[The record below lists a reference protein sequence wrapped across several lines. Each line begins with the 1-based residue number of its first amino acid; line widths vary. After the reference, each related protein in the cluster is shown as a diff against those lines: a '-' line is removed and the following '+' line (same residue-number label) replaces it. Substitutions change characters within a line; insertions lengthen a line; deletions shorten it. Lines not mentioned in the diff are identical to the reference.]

1 MTGVKRAILP
11 LSLVAAVIV
20 VLGLALTYGIR
31 DTTSPL
37 YDVTVQFDTEATQTD
52 IDATTSIL
60 RSYDSSVSYVLQ
72 ESFPPTGHAR
82 LRSRIA
88 SFCTDLRRKMEA
100 VHGVGGA
107 TCQLATPPVPS
118 TPDTPVHSP

>member
-11 LSLVAAVIV
+11 LSLVAAVII

-37 YDVTVQFDTEATQTD
+37 YDVTVQFGAEATQTD

-60 RSYDSSVSYVLQ
+60 RSYDSSVSYALQ
-72 ESFPPTGHAR
+72 GSFPPTGRAR
-82 LRSRIA
+82 LHSRIA
-88 SFCTDLRRKMEA
+88 SICTDLRQKLEA
-100 VHGVGGA
+100 VHGVMSA
-107 TCQLATPPVPS
+107 SCRSAS
-118 TPDTPVHSP
+118 TPVSGTSGAPVHSP